1 MGTRSDWLAAR
12 SELDRELDNLFASCC
27 NASTSIGYVMH
38 DHGGWPNPEMEKVAL
53 AVREAGIKFA
63 EVYDMDLHVRRR
75 LPE

>member
-12 SELDRELDNLFASCC
+12 SERDRELDSIFAACC
-27 NASTSIGYVMH
+27 NISTSIGYVTR
-38 DHGGWPNPEMEKVAL
+38 DHGGWPDPEMEKAAL

-63 EVYDMDLHVRRR
+63 EVYDKDLHVRRR